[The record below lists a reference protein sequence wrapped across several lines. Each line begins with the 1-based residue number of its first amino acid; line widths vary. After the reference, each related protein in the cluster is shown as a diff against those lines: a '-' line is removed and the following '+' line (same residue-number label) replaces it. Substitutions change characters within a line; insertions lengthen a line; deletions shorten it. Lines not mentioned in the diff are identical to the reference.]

1 MPRFID
7 LSTLVLLTIILAGV
21 ASVVYRLYRA
31 KKSDGNIDD
40 DEKEKLFQFT
50 RDLTFKIMMEAI
62 EIQKQKNAGDQFLR
76 QYILSKVTM
85 LVNQSSILTDSEKEI
100 IVVYLIETAVDTV
113 LKLLGYNVVEI
124 KNEIAEASYEQLESY
139 EAGPIMHQVFDK

>member
-85 LVNQSSILTDSEKEI
+85 LVNQSSILIDSEKEI